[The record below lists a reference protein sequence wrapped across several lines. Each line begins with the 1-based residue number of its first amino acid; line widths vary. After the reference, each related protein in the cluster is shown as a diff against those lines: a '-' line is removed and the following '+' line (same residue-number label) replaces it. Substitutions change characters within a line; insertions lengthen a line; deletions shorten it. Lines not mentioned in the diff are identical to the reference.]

1 MNTPTKLT
9 VSRLILSLVII
20 FILLFPWSMINVTIP
35 QVLVSGVTVDIR
47 YPIAGVLFII
57 ASLTDFL
64 DGYLARKNNQIT
76 NTGKMLD
83 AIADKV
89 LVDSVLIILA
99 CQGFVN
105 AIVPVVIVLRDI
117 VVDAIKMEAASK
129 GKVVAAIKS
138 GKIKT
143 ASLMVGTVLMLFYNL
158 PFELVNVHVDIFLL
172 YFATIMSIF
181 SMYEYY
187 TLNKKYHFS
196 KKGKVKG
203 KKNEKGIF
211 YKGIPFFDRKNQ
223 ITNKCL
229 IKRLQFV

>member
-35 QVLVSGVTVDIR
+35 QVLVSGVTADIR

-187 TLNKKYHFS
+187 TLNKNIIFP
-196 KKGKVKG
+196 KK
-203 KKNEKGIF
+203 EK
-211 YKGIPFFDRKNQ
+211 
-223 ITNKCL
+223 
-229 IKRLQFV
+229 

>member
-143 ASLMVGTVLMLFYNL
+143 ASVMVGTVLMLFYNL

-187 TLNKKYHFS
+187 TLNKNIIFP
-196 KKGKVKG
+196 KK
-203 KKNEKGIF
+203 EK
-211 YKGIPFFDRKNQ
+211 
-223 ITNKCL
+223 
-229 IKRLQFV
+229 

>member
-47 YPIAGVLFII
+47 YLIAGVLFII

-187 TLNKKYHFS
+187 TLNKNIIFP
-196 KKGKVKG
+196 KK
-203 KKNEKGIF
+203 EK
-211 YKGIPFFDRKNQ
+211 
-223 ITNKCL
+223 
-229 IKRLQFV
+229 

>member
-35 QVLVSGVTVDIR
+35 QVLVSGVTIDIR

-187 TLNKKYHFS
+187 TLNKNIIFP
-196 KKGKVKG
+196 KK
-203 KKNEKGIF
+203 EK
-211 YKGIPFFDRKNQ
+211 
-223 ITNKCL
+223 
-229 IKRLQFV
+229 

>member
-187 TLNKKYHFS
+187 GSMSSSVGET
-196 KKGKVKG
+196 
-203 KKNEKGIF
+203 KN
-211 YKGIPFFDRKNQ
+211 
-223 ITNKCL
+223 
-229 IKRLQFV
+229 